1 MSWSFYR
8 LSNKKSFCSSSS
20 VEASTAHSITVF
32 CEPEPGI
39 SQSRFCLYWNPLHLY
54 LCSSVLTKLGLFWSR
69 SIHENSCPAFIICHF
84 CLDSTRSL
92 PTLVLCNCTFDGN
105 VLASAQLSARTGP
118 PRLLASCC
126 CHTEK
131 LQLLVR
137 AVVVL
142 LSIWYDFCY
151 PIIPIPFWCCYNC
164 NCTF

>member
-1 MSWSFYR
+1 MSWSIYR
-8 LSNKKSFCSSSS
+8 LSNKKSFCSSSSS

-69 SIHENSCPAFIICHF
+69 SIYENSCPAFIICHF

-105 VLASAQLSARTGP
+105 VLASGLLSARTGP
-118 PRLLASCC
+118 GCLLLAVVSQRSCSC
-126 CHTEK
+126 LSE
-131 LQLLVR
+131 LLLFFFFQFDTIDSVT
-137 AVVVL
+137 V
-142 LSIWYDFCY
+142 
-151 PIIPIPFWCCYNC
+151 PFWCCNR
-164 NCTF
+164 TFW